1 MVFSMLLAATLLAAA
16 PATVTSATPPP
27 APTPALAATPQFR
40 HYNIDQGLPSSNVYT
55 VTQDRQG
62 TIWIGTMTGLARFD
76 GTRFKTYRHIPGK
89 SSSLASDDVSSVL
102 ADSKGR
108 LWAGGEGS
116 GVNLYEPATDSFRH
130 FRHQP
135 KRADSLSGNDVMAMA
150 EGSNGTLWV
159 GTYGHGLDHMTS
171 PGHFQR
177 LVHDPGNPHS
187 LISNNVFSLFSHG
200 DGKLWIGTDK
210 GLEIREP
217 DGHLRQ
223 VRFEGLDH
231 APAIWSIDGNN
242 HQMRVA
248 TSKGLFLVGTD
259 GVAREIL
266 SGRFSRFAVLSS
278 AHDRHGNLWVATV
291 NGLLLVRHGR
301 ITYFPPRPLLPGG
314 QPGQVIYDLFLDNEG
329 GLWIATK
336 SGGAAYLSPDWNNF
350 SHYSHRP
357 DDDGS
362 LSSSQIRA
370 LIPDGHGNLWISGGM
385 NQLDKLNPATG
396 AVVHY
401 GKLLGTKPLIAF
413 AMAPAGKNSL
423 WLGSSNAIELLEHD
437 HLRRVQTPDLDAIR
451 NMVSDTSGTLYAAA
465 VGKGVYRV
473 DRQTLKIESLK
484 PAFAG
489 GSDLQTTGMLM
500 QDGQVWRASHAGLSR
515 LPTHSSQFV
524 PVAGVAKGNVSALT
538 ISGKDLWLVR
548 SDGLDHYRLHDQQAT
563 LVKRI
568 DAAAGWPGI
577 VANTM
582 LVDKRGRVWLFGN
595 AGLWRYD
602 PATNRFRH
610 YGQED
615 GLPSPEFI
623 SQQLARLDNDTI
635 FAGTLGGVVGFRPG
649 TIVDRPR
656 KPRLAITSIVVRRG
670 GKDIALPPGTR
681 NLHLNWNDR
690 DLRITAHAMSYIDP
704 PRNHYR
710 FRLVGLDNGWVNTGT
725 HGMREL
731 AGLSAGSYR
740 LKVQAAGSSGVW
752 SHLATPITID
762 VAAPP
767 WLRPWAWLLYALVV
781 LAAGYWI
788 IAAWRRRLEQQH
800 HVQMAHQ
807 QQHMAEQ
814 ANAAKTRFLA
824 TLSHEIRTPM
834 TGVLG
839 MTELLLGA
847 DLGARERG
855 HVETIRRSGKMLLKL
870 VNEALDMARIEAG
883 RLVLEPAPMDPR
895 ALIEEVRQ
903 LQKSQTHK
911 KDLDFLAYVDA
922 SVPARLEGDATR
934 IKQILLNL
942 TNNAIKFTPHGHVT
956 ITASY
961 ADGELRLCVSDT
973 GPGISEAD
981 RQRLFQR
988 FEQADSPQRREGSGL
1003 GLAICRELVA
1013 LMNGRIELET
1023 TLGEGS
1029 HFKVF
1034 LPLSATAA
1042 GVPETL
1048 PDAPANDIA
1057 DDARRLLLIEDDATV
1072 AQVIHGLLEARG
1084 HQVTHAAHGLDALSE
1099 MQNRPFDALLLDM
1112 NLPGVDGCQLA
1123 RMIRQREGD
1132 GMHLPIIAITARSG
1146 GDEEQQAR
1154 AAGMDAFLRKPVNGE
1169 ELARTLNRLCQTRQ
1183 ASPA

>member
-1 MVFSMLLAATLLAAA
+1 
-16 PATVTSATPPP
+16 
-27 APTPALAATPQFR
+27 
-40 HYNIDQGLPSSNVYT
+40 
-55 VTQDRQG
+55 
-62 TIWIGTMTGLARFD
+62 
-76 GTRFKTYRHIPGK
+76 TYRHIPGK
-89 SSSLASDDVSSVL
+89 TSSLASDDVSSVL

-135 KRADSLSGNDVMAMA
+135 DRADSLSGNDVMVMA
-150 EGSNGTLWV
+150 EGSKGTLWV

-171 PGHFQR
+171 PGHFQHF
-177 LVHDPGNPHS
+177 VHDPGNPHS
-187 LISNNVFSLFSHG
+187 LISNNIFSLFNQG
-200 DGKLWIGTDK
+200 DGKLWIGTDR

-223 VRFEGLDH
+223 IRFEGVDR
-231 APAIWSIDGNN
+231 APAVWGIDGSS
-242 HQMRVA
+242 HRMRVA
-248 TSKGLFLVGTD
+248 TTNGLFMVGAD
-259 GVAREIL
+259 GVARRAQL
-266 SGRFSRFAVLSS
+266 GRFSRFAILSS
-278 AHDRHGNLWVATV
+278 VLDRHGNLWIATV

-314 QPGQVIYDLFLDNEG
+314 QPGQAIFNLFLDNEG

-336 SGGAAYLSPDWNNF
+336 NSGVAYLSPDWNNF

-357 DDDGS
+357 DDAGS
-362 LSSSQIRA
+362 LSSSQIHA
-370 LIPDGHGNLWISGGM
+370 LTPDGHGNLWIGGGM
-385 NQLDKLNPATG
+385 NQLDKLNPTTG

-401 GKLLGTKPLIAF
+401 GKVLGTKPQFVF
-413 AMAPAGKNSL
+413 ALAPAGKNSL
-423 WLGSSNAIELLEHD
+423 WLGFSNAIALLEHN
-437 HLRRVQTPDLDAIR
+437 HLRQIQTPGFGGVRSI
-451 NMVSDTSGTLYAAA
+451 VSDASGALYAAS
-465 VGKGVYRV
+465 VSKGVIRV
-473 DRQTLKIESLK
+473 NRQTLKIEWLK
-484 PAFAG
+484 LAFAG
-489 GSDLQTTGMLM
+489 GPDRQTTRMLM
-500 QDGQVWRASHAGLSR
+500 HDGQLWRASHAGLSY
-515 LPTHSSQFV
+515 LPAHSSQFV
-524 PVAGVAKGNVSALT
+524 PVAGVAKGNVSAMT

-548 SDGLDHYRLHDQQAT
+548 SDGLEHYRLHDRRAA

-595 AGLWRYD
+595 VGLWRYD
-602 PATNRFRH
+602 PSTNRFRH

-623 SQQLARLDNDTI
+623 SQQLAHLDNGAV
-635 FAGTLGGVVGFRPG
+635 FAGTLGGVVGFRPDA
-649 TIVDRPR
+649 IVDHPR
-656 KPRLAITSIVVRRG
+656 KPQLVITSIVVRRD
-670 GKDIALPPGTR
+670 GKNIALPPGSR
-681 NLHLNWNDR
+681 DLHLDWNDR

-704 PRNHYR
+704 SRNHYR
-710 FRLVGLDNGWVNTGT
+710 FRLVGLDNGWVDTGT
-725 HGMREL
+725 RGMREL
-731 AGLSAGSYR
+731 AGLKAGHYQ
-740 LKVQAAGSSGVW
+740 LKVQAAGPSGVW
-752 SHLATPITID
+752 ASLATPITIGVD
-762 VAAPP
+762 APP

-781 LAAGYWI
+781 LAAGYGI
-788 IAAWRRRLEQQH
+788 IAAWRRRLEQRH
-800 HVQMAHQ
+800 HVQLAHQ
-807 QQHMAEQ
+807 QQRMAEQ

-847 DLGARERG
+847 DLGTRERG

-883 RLVLEPAPMDPR
+883 RLVLEPAPMDLR

-903 LQKSQTHK
+903 LQASQTHK
-911 KDLDFLAYVDA
+911 KNLDFLAQVDA
-922 SVPARLEGDATR
+922 SVPVRLEGDATR

-973 GPGISEAD
+973 GPGISETD

-1013 LMNGRIELET
+1013 LMHGRMDLET
-1023 TLGEGS
+1023 TLGKGS
-1029 HFKVF
+1029 CFKVF
-1034 LPLSATAA
+1034 LPLPVATVE
-1042 GVPETL
+1042 VPETA
-1048 PDAPANDIA
+1048 PDAPDRSI
-1057 DDARRLLLIEDDATV
+1057 DGDARHLLLIEDNATV
-1072 AQVIHGLLEARG
+1072 AQVICGLLEARG
-1084 HQVTHAAHGLDALSE
+1084 HRVTHAAHGLDALSE
-1099 MQNRPFDALLLDM
+1099 MQNRHFDALLLDM
-1112 NLPGVDGCQLA
+1112 NLPGVDGCELA
-1123 RMIRQREGD
+1123 RMIRQLEGD
-1132 GMHLPIIAITARSG
+1132 DVHMPIIAITARSG

-1154 AAGMDAFLRKPVNGE
+1154 AAGMDAFLRKPIDGE